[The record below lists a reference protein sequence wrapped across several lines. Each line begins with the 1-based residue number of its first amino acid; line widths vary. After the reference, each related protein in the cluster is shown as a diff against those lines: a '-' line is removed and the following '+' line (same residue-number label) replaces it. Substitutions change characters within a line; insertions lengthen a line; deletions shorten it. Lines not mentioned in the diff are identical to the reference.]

1 MTKFRGV
8 ICPILTPFNKDG
20 SIARDLWIEQAYMV
34 LKEGAHY
41 LSPFGT
47 TGEGP
52 SVSLDER
59 IEAIGWLLDAGI
71 PANRLMPGTGCPS
84 LADTVALTR
93 QAKDVGCSAAMVL
106 PSYFYGAS
114 GDPGQLRY
122 FSEIIAATN
131 AGIPLILYNIPQ
143 NSGVPISP
151 ELAGQLSREFPEV
164 VQAYKDSSG
173 QWDNTEAVLKA
184 APSLSVFPGSES
196 FLVRGLE
203 AGGAGCISASVNL
216 NAKGIRSLFD
226 AYSDGD
232 IAEDAHQKV
241 LRTRK
246 AIEGAGLIGG
256 MKSALADRSGD
267 ARWLNL
273 RAPLLNAT
281 PVLGRQLNSELAELN
296 G

>member
-20 SIARDLWIEQAYMV
+20 SIARDLWIEQAHMV

-59 IEAIGWLLDAGI
+59 IEAIEWLLDAGI

-143 NSGVPISP
+143 NSGVPILP

-196 FLVRGLE
+196 FLVRGLD

>member
-20 SIARDLWIEQAYMV
+20 SIARDLWIEQAHMV

-59 IEAIGWLLDAGI
+59 IEAIEWLLDAGI

-196 FLVRGLE
+196 FLVRGLD

>member
-20 SIARDLWIEQAYMV
+20 SIARDLWIEQAHMV

-59 IEAIGWLLDAGI
+59 IEAIEWLLDAGI

-184 APSLSVFPGSES
+184 APSLSVFPGAES
-196 FLVRGLE
+196 FLVRGLD

>member
-1 MTKFRGV
+1 LTKFRGV

-20 SIARDLWIEQAYMV
+20 SIARDLWIEQAHMV

-59 IEAIGWLLDAGI
+59 IEAIEWLLDAGI
-71 PANRLMPGTGCPS
+71 PAYRLMPGTGCPS

-143 NSGVPISP
+143 NSGVPILP

-196 FLVRGLE
+196 FLVRGLD